1 MKEKRTMIDTLN
13 KKQFKK
19 TMTDIRSQEVA
30 LDSEAFLEFIQYQH
44 GKSIN
49 STKLSPAR
57 TLSAGSIHLK
67 YRILKIDYK

>member
-1 MKEKRTMIDTLN
+1 
-13 KKQFKK
+13 
-19 TMTDIRSQEVA
+19 MTDIRSQEVA

-57 TLSAGSIHLK
+57 TLSAGSIHSVPN
-67 YRILKIDYK
+67 IED